1 MIVYSRTYAIITG
14 VVQRMFSTG
23 LGGDRRTSVSPAL
36 FSVQHHLK
44 TALFETVA
52 ASAEKH
58 NTSAEKCYAD
68 GTSRVWRVEL
78 GGGHR
83 IHHFARADGALSMLV
98 AVGHRFDEGRS

>member
-1 MIVYSRTYAIITG
+1 
-14 VVQRMFSTG
+14 MFSTG
-23 LGGDRRTSVSPAL
+23 FGGNRQASVSPAL

-44 TALFETVA
+44 TALSETVA

-58 NTSAEKCYAD
+58 NTSAEKCYAE
-68 GTSRVWRVEL
+68 GTSRVWRVES

>member
-1 MIVYSRTYAIITG
+1 
-14 VVQRMFSTG
+14 MFSTG

-44 TALFETVA
+44 TAYHLKAALFETVA